1 MLHILLLILKI
12 IGMLL
17 AVLLG
22 TVLFVLLCILLVPIR
37 YRVEAEGKLGKEN
50 PVRVGIKVSWLLHLI
65 DVAVA
70 YPGAAFLKVRV
81 LCFTVFDSS
90 RKKERKGR
98 GKTRKKDAAESG
110 ADQAAESGR
119 TEKAPQTGSKQPGED
134 MPEGTEGDTSGK
146 DGTGEEESP
155 GRVSVKAE
163 GKSKDASME
172 TEAGEDSG
180 VSAKEEDAGEEC
192 SVSVKRKDVGEEDAD
207 IKSGHTDKEGS
218 PDEKAGSDP
227 KESGG
232 DETSGEKEVLDGED
246 ADIAEEKKGLW
257 GKIKAFFLILKQI
270 FEKIAGALK
279 NIEYTIRQI
288 CDKIKK
294 ILRNIQYYTEVLKS
308 ETFRRVWGVSKKQ
321 LLRIFRMLRPQV
333 CRINLLA
340 GTGDPAGAGQILAIY
355 GILYPLIGN
364 NVVIEADFDNKVI
377 EGDLFIKGRVRM
389 LVFFIAAARLL
400 VDKNIWRLL
409 KMLKN
414 PGV

>member
-1 MLHILLLILKI
+1 M
-12 IGMLL
+12 
-17 AVLLG
+17 
-22 TVLFVLLCILLVPIR
+22 
-37 YRVEAEGKLGKEN
+37 
-50 PVRVGIKVSWLLHLI
+50 
-65 DVAVA
+65 
-70 YPGAAFLKVRV
+70 
-81 LCFTVFDSS
+81 
-90 RKKERKGR
+90 
-98 GKTRKKDAAESG
+98 
-110 ADQAAESGR
+110 
-119 TEKAPQTGSKQPGED
+119 
-134 MPEGTEGDTSGK
+134 
-146 DGTGEEESP
+146 
-155 GRVSVKAE
+155 KAE